1 MKRFT
6 PVRLLAAA
14 TLVGGLL
21 ATTPALAQD
30 PDATI
35 HFGGQTL
42 AFLGSVQWGGGH
54 LHYHGRDIALK
65 VNGISVGAIG
75 WDKFSADGEVF
86 HLHHADDING
96 TYTALSTSAT
106 AGVGQGGI
114 DMQNEHGVEIRA
126 HTTSSGLALS
136 LAPGGVKIQIR

>member
-14 TLVGGLL
+14 TLLSGLL
-21 ATTPALAQD
+21 TTSALAQD

-54 LHYHGRDIALK
+54 LHYHGRDIPLK

-86 HLHHADDING
+86 HLHHASDING
-96 TYTALSTSAT
+96 TYTSINASAT
-106 AGVGQGGI
+106 AGAGQGQI

-126 HTTSSGLALS
+126 HTTSTGLDLS
-136 LAPGGVKIQIR
+136 FAPGGVKIQER